1 MTITTPS
8 GYKVS
13 FKDKLDYG
21 DKRFLKK
28 LMLSKM
34 KIRPS
39 VDEKTKKFKQESLP
53 MSMEFQVEIEEATFK
68 RAIQSIEIG
77 EKTYTENLLE
87 RVFSWDE
94 EDGDAVFNF
103 LNEQYDPMGTNPDQ
117 QEKKT
122 ENYN

>member
-13 FKDKLDYG
+13 FKDKLNYG
-21 DKRFLKK
+21 DKRYLKK

-34 KIRPS
+34 KIKPT
-39 VDEKTKKFKQESLP
+39 VDEKTKQFKQEGMP
-53 MSMEFQVEIEEATFK
+53 MSMEFQAEIEEATFE
-68 RAIQSIEIG
+68 RAIESIEIEG
-77 EKTYTENLLE
+77 KVYKENLLE
-87 RVFSWDE
+87 KVYTWDE
-94 EDGDAVFNF
+94 KDGDAVFEF
-103 LNEQYDPMGTNPDQ
+103 LNEEYDPMGVKPDD